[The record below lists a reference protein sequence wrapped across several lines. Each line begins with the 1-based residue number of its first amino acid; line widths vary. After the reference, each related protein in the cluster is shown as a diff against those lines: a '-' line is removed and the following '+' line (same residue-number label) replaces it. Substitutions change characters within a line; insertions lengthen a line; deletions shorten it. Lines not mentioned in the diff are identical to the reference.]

1 MADIK
6 QWFMSIPPITR
17 VWFGL
22 SVFLP
27 VVGRF
32 GIVNPYYMMLTSDF
46 ISRFQLWRPITATFY
61 YPLTPGT
68 GFHYL
73 INLYFLY
80 SYSKN
85 LETGEFIGRPADYL
99 FMLIFN
105 WFALMWLAVF
115 MNLYLLMDPLIL
127 SVLYVWCNLNPEVIV
142 SFWFGTK
149 FQAQYLPWV
158 LLGFNF
164 LLGNGGFYEI
174 LGIVVGHIY
183 FYIKYK
189 YPAANDGVQLFETP
203 PILYRYLP
211 SFSPVRTTGST
222 FNSFQMASSI
232 RNRRTQNSEPS
243 SGSSSGHNWGRG
255 QVLGGR

>member
-1 MADIK
+1 MGLAWI
-6 QWFMSIPPITR
+6 QLFTR
-17 VWFGL
+17 KWVNFIYIL
-22 SVFLP
+22 SYSFLI
-27 VVGRF
+27 R
-32 GIVNPYYMMLTSDF
+32 I
-46 ISRFQLWRPITATFY
+46 FQL
-61 YPLTPGT
+61 
-68 GFHYL
+68 
-73 INLYFLY
+73 
-80 SYSKN
+80 
-85 LETGEFIGRPADYL
+85 L
-99 FMLIFN
+99 FR
-105 WFALMWLAVF
+105 
-115 MNLYLLMDPLIL
+115 
-127 SVLYVWCNLNPEVIV
+127 
-142 SFWFGTK
+142 
-149 FQAQYLPWV
+149 
-158 LLGFNF
+158 
-164 LLGNGGFYEI
+164 GFYEI